1 MLKSLCGTNYPG
13 STPRGVAILNTKWL
27 ENQFQV
33 FGNWHKN
40 HNSPSL
46 ARQRSL
52 ARIEVK
58 SCIIAPIIVAIPF
71 ISVTPPLVPS
81 HFAAVY
87 ALNHLIIILVLI

>member
-1 MLKSLCGTNYPG
+1 MVTSNCDEVSFHAMSKVPKCAEKFDGGTNYPG

-27 ENQFQV
+27 ENRFQV

-52 ARIEVK
+52 ALRGQASIFTCTGQHVHLLGPVH
-58 SCIIAPIIVAIPF
+58 S
-71 ISVTPPLVPS
+71 PL
-81 HFAAVY
+81 
-87 ALNHLIIILVLI
+87 